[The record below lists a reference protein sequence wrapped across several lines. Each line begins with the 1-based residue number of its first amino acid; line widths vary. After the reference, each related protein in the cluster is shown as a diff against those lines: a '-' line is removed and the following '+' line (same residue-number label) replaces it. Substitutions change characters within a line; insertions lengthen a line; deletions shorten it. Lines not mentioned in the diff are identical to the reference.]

1 MKLAS
6 WKHNFA
12 DSSFWNDKP
21 AVSSI
26 EYRKQERAE
35 GVYAGVEDK
44 FSSMTALL
52 IPSEEY
58 VDLTFKLRG
67 APIPLDNGYVIYSA
81 LSRICPSLHE
91 LKSIG
96 IHPIAGIPTRNN
108 LLEIAA
114 QSRLKIR
121 IFHQHIPLLYPYL
134 AGQAFHIG
142 KNSYQL
148 DIPDYKPLISSESV
162 YSRLIVIKGFQ
173 EPSNFIEAVQRQLD
187 NLEIQGK
194 IELLTRQDGTP
205 QRRQL
210 TISKGEKQ
218 FKVRGFGV
226 KVSELNPEDSL
237 TLQEQGIGG
246 KRKMMCGIFVPTTR
260 NKEEKETTT

>member
-1 MKLAS
+1 ME
-6 WKHNFA
+6 N
-12 DSSFWNDKP
+12 N
-21 AVSSI
+21 VI
-26 EYRKQERAE
+26 N
-35 GVYAGVEDK
+35 
-44 FSSMTALL
+44 
-52 IPSEEY
+52 SEEY

-108 LLEIAA
+108 LLEITS
-114 QSRLKIR
+114 QSHLKIR
-121 IFHQHIPLLYPYL
+121 IFHQQIPLLYSNL

-162 YSRLIVIKGFQ
+162 YSRLVLIKGFQ
-173 EPSNFIEAVQRQLD
+173 DSTNFIEAMQRQLD
-187 NLEIQGK
+187 NLEVQGK

-210 TISKGEKQ
+210 TINKEGKQ
-218 FKVRGFGV
+218 FKIRGFGV
-226 KVSELNPEDSL
+226 KISELSPEDSL

-246 KRKMMCGIFVPTTR
+246 KRKMMCGIFVPATR
-260 NKEEKETTT
+260 NKEEEET

>member
-1 MKLAS
+1 MA
-6 WKHNFA
+6 A
-12 DSSFWNDKP
+12 
-21 AVSSI
+21 I
-26 EYRKQERAE
+26 
-35 GVYAGVEDK
+35 
-44 FSSMTALL
+44 LL
-52 IPSEEY
+52 QSEEY

-67 APIPLDNGYVIYSA
+67 VPIPLDNGYAIYSA

-96 IHPIAGIPTRNN
+96 IHPIAGIASRNN
-108 LLEIAA
+108 LLELTA

-121 IFHQHIPLLYPYL
+121 IYHQQIPLIYSYL

-142 KNSYQL
+142 QNSYQL
-148 DIPDYKPLISSESV
+148 DIPDYKPLSSSESV
-162 YSRLIVIKGFQ
+162 YSRLVVIKGFQ
-173 EPSNFIEAVQRQLD
+173 DSTNFIEAVQRQMD
-187 NLEIQGK
+187 NLGIQGK

-210 TISKGEKQ
+210 TINKEGKQ

-226 KVSELNPEDSL
+226 KISELNPEDSL

-246 KRKMMCGIFVPTTR
+246 KRKMMCGIFVPATR
-260 NKEEKETTT
+260 SKEEDET

>member
-1 MKLAS
+1 MA
-6 WKHNFA
+6 A
-12 DSSFWNDKP
+12 
-21 AVSSI
+21 I
-26 EYRKQERAE
+26 
-35 GVYAGVEDK
+35 
-44 FSSMTALL
+44 L
-52 IPSEEY
+52 IQSEEY

-67 APIPLDNGYVIYSA
+67 APISLDNGYVIYSA
-81 LSRICPSLHE
+81 LSSICRSLHE

-108 LLEIAA
+108 LLELTA

-121 IFHQHIPLLYPYL
+121 IYHQQIPLIYPYL

-142 KNSYQL
+142 QNFYQL

-162 YSRLIVIKGFQ
+162 YSRLVVIKGFQ
-173 EPSNFIEAVQRQLD
+173 DSTNFIEAVQRQVD
-187 NLEIQGK
+187 NLGIQGK

-210 TISKGEKQ
+210 TINKEGKQ

-226 KVSELNPEDSL
+226 KISELNPEDSL

-246 KRKMMCGIFVPTTR
+246 KRKMMCGIFVPATR
-260 NKEEKETTT
+260 SKEEEET